1 MTDPTDRLRAN
12 LRTAG
17 ISVTE
22 DDLAGIAAKGFLS
35 RLADFERLTAALN
48 GGAMPDYLDAGS
60 LPASTVAPR
69 RDAPPPAATPGS
81 ILAAATQ
88 IRVGAT
94 SPMALAE
101 AALARIAALDGRLN
115 AFQIVTAEAAM
126 ADARRAEAELAAGR
140 DRGLLHGVPVAVKDL
155 FDVAGLPTAAGS
167 KIRADVIAAE
177 DATVV
182 ARLRAAGAVIVGKT
196 RMSEFAYSPGSNNAH
211 YGPTANPY
219 DQSRDTGG
227 SSSGSAAAVAT
238 GMAFAALGT
247 DTGCSIRIPAA
258 FCGLVGLKPTWGRV
272 SLAGAVTLSWS
283 LDHAGPLARCVA
295 DAAALLAIIDGPDPR
310 DGRTLRPVP
319 PFEASDLAA
328 GVAGLRVGLLRDDGT
343 GRALAGPAQLGAVR
357 RAAEAL
363 AAAGAELVE
372 LDLPQLDGLR
382 VAGGAILGMEAA
394 AYHLPWLRARL
405 DDYGEFMRQRVLAAF
420 AYEAGAF
427 VQAQQARATLRRVAG
442 GIFEQVDLLLGPI
455 HNGPAPDLGVPAAN
469 ALALPFNCLGWPA
482 LTQPAGLDGDGL
494 PLSVQ
499 LAAAPWREA
508 TLLRAA
514 YAVEQALGL
523 PQPPLGRAAG

>member
-12 LRTAG
+12 LRAAG
-17 ISVTE
+17 IPATE
-22 DDLAGIAAKGFLS
+22 DDLVGIAAKGFLG
-35 RLADFERLTAALN
+35 RLADFERLIAGVDPATL
-48 GGAMPDYLDAGS
+48 PDYLDAAT
-60 LPASTVAPR
+60 LPAPRAAVTPVAPPVQ
-69 RDAPPPAATPGS
+69 APPGS
-81 ILAAATQ
+81 ILATAMQLRGGAA
-88 IRVGAT
+88 
-94 SPMALAE
+94 SPTALAE
-101 AALARIAALDGRLN
+101 AALARIAALDPQLN

-126 ADARRAEAELAAGR
+126 EDARRAEAELAAGH
-140 DRGLLHGVPVAVKDL
+140 DRGPLHGVPVAVKDL

-167 KIRADVIAAE
+167 KIRAGELAVV

-182 ARLRAAGAVIVGKT
+182 ARLRAAGAVILGKT

-219 DQSRDTGG
+219 DPTRDTGG
-227 SSSGSAAAVAT
+227 SSSGSAAAVAA

-295 DAAALLAIIDGPDPR
+295 DAAAMLAILAGPDPR
-310 DGRTLRPVP
+310 DGRTQRPAP
-319 PFEASDLAA
+319 LFAAGDLAA
-328 GVAGLRVGLLRDDGT
+328 GVAGLRVGVLRDDGS
-343 GRALAGPAQLGAVR
+343 GRELAGPEQLGAVG
-357 RAAEAL
+357 RAAAAL
-363 AAAGAELVE
+363 AAAGAEVSE
-372 LDLPQLDGLR
+372 LDLPQLDPLR

-394 AYHLPWLRARL
+394 AYHLPWLRERL

-427 VQAQQARATLRRVAG
+427 VRAQQARAELRRAASAALEG
-442 GIFEQVDLLLGPI
+442 YDLLLGPI
-455 HNGPAPDLGVPAAN
+455 HPGPVPALGVPAAN
-469 ALALPFNCLGWPA
+469 GLAIPFNTLGWPA
-482 LTQPAGLDGDGL
+482 LTQPAGLGADGL
-494 PLSVQ
+494 PLAVQ
-499 LAAAPWREA
+499 LVAGPWREA

-514 YAVEQALGL
+514 YVVEESLGL
-523 PQPPLGRAAG
+523 ISPER